1 LLNPVDKTD
10 ALTGDQAAAGKLIQ
24 QVQADCKA
32 NGNTNDWCPYVYNP
46 SNPNCAAGGP
56 PPQEIDVWYRLKSTT
71 RQAFSNAAAQTWS
84 QVLCLNVQAKGFD
97 GNGSAFYKNVR
108 QDQFQGYAGGWLAD
122 YPDPQDWLSLQF
134 HGGTSYVGT
143 NYTKF
148 VDPALDRLMDQADIN
163 TNQAARMQQYNVI
176 EQQLVNAS
184 PEIPYNQAKA
194 YWLQRSWVHG
204 FGLNSLQIMPDI
216 NWPSVYILDHS
227 SS

>member
-10 ALTGDQAAAGKLIQ
+10 SLTGDQAAADKLIQ

-32 NGNTNDWCPYVYNP
+32 NDNTNDWCPYVNRVNGAP
-46 SNPNCAAGGP
+46 LA
-56 PPQEIDVWYRLKSTT
+56 EVDIRYRLKSTT

-84 QVLCLNVQAKGFD
+84 LVLGLNVQAKGCD
-97 GNGSAFYKNVR
+97 CNSATFYANAR
-108 QDQFQGYAGGWLAD
+108 QHLYQVFAGGWVAD

-134 HGGTSYVGT
+134 STAQIAPGNNVTHFS
-143 NYTKF
+143 N
-148 VDPALDRLMDQADIN
+148 PALDRLMLQADIN
-163 TNQAARMQQYNVI
+163 TNQTARMQQYNVI

-184 PEIPYNQAKA
+184 PEIPYDQAKW

-216 NWPSVYILDHS
+216 NWSGVYILDHS
-227 SS
+227 AS